1 MLIQSKTAR
10 ETIFLKSSAFSHKFA
25 TVDYIAY
32 FKRGVRWIM
41 ICLFGILAVEGDAQ
55 DQKADAIVQLDLP
68 KVFQIGEYEE
78 QYGLLYETYHDILL
92 TVCDDD
98 MELAFG
104 KWMHMIEEM
113 EYYAHE
119 IDFDLK
125 GVKVWLKLF
134 WNSDGTIRYLAYHLK
149 PNSLNIDTAEL
160 SAFFVSFVNRYQMP
174 VKTNLKFTHN
184 GSAQFPT
191 ALIPE
196 SSRRNR

>member
-1 MLIQSKTAR
+1 
-10 ETIFLKSSAFSHKFA
+10 LKSWTFSYKFA
-25 TVDYIAY
+25 TVDYI
-32 FKRGVRWIM
+32 FHQIRGVRWIL
-41 ICLFGILAVEGDAQ
+41 IILSAFLSAQGIAQEGAASPIVE
-55 DQKADAIVQLDLP
+55 LDLP

-98 MELAFG
+98 MDLAFG
-104 KWMHMIEEM
+104 KWMHMIDEM
-113 EYYAHE
+113 EQYADQ

-134 WNSDGTIRYLAYHLK
+134 WNSDGTIRYLAFHLK

-174 VKTNLKFTHN
+174 IKTNLKFTHN

-191 ALIPE
+191 SLIPQ
-196 SSRRNR
+196 SARKNH